1 MSVCVCACATPCR
14 GVWVRPCDVLPPN
27 LPTVPKQGS
36 GALGNDVRFK
46 LTFKPRTEVKNS
58 TPACDPM
65 FLYPNTNLKTGEKTL
80 VVCAVRAKFM
90 FANIILVLPNM
101 RHETGAE
108 RHGPV

>member
-27 LPTVPKQGS
+27 LPTVAKQGS
-36 GALGNDVRFK
+36 GALGSDARFK

-58 TPACDPM
+58 TPECDPM
-65 FLYPNTNLKTGEKTL
+65 FLYPNKNLKTGEKTL

-108 RHGPV
+108 RHEPV